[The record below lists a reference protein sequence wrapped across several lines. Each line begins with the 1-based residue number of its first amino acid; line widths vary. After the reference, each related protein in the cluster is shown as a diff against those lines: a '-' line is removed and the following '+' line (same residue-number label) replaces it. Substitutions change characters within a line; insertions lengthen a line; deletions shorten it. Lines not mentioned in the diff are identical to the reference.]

1 MAKKILS
8 FLLVLAF
15 MIFLVACKSEN
26 TVNSDSS
33 SSAVSSKAGDSSAVS
48 SKASESSAPESSV
61 SSGAVS
67 EVKGEVYKGDGYSFT
82 IPAGFVSAS
91 TDDENVAFSDGINL
105 LSVEIMENKDGK
117 TTLTQKDVE
126 EQLAAEAEEEE
137 ISLGAAVSFK
147 VDNFKNIKVD
157 GKEAATF
164 YCEMQMGNIKMSGYC
179 AEIISGDKFIQFTL
193 LAAEKDAKILDEVLN
208 SVKIG

>member
-1 MAKKILS
+1 MTIL
-8 FLLVLAF
+8 A
-15 MIFLVACKSEN
+15 ACESSN
-26 TVNSDSS
+26 NANSDSS
-33 SSAVSSKAGDSSAVS
+33 SSEVSLANSEEANSEEANSAAASNDSSEEAS
-48 SKASESSAPESSV
+48 SDASETAEARIYYADGFSFAIPDGFKV
-61 SSGAVS
+61 TTDA
-67 EVKGEVYKGDGYSFT
+67 KGNDMFVDSNFYMLGYE
-82 IPAGFVSAS
+82 IE
-91 TDDENVAFSDGINL
+91 EN
-105 LSVEIMENKDGK
+105 EDGK